1 MTENNFIKKIYLPQP
16 LLTKE
21 GKNNNHK
28 PDVIILGGGAA
39 GLMAARTAGQRGL
52 RVLLLEH
59 NERLGKKILI
69 SGGGRCNFTHLDTTG
84 ENFLSSNPKFCLS
97 ALSRYTPKDFLALIE
112 KNGIAWQEKSPGQL
126 FCRHS
131 AKDIVKMF
139 ENELAQAG
147 VTICCGVV
155 VKQIEK
161 TGDGLFLL
169 QTSMGTLIAPALIMA
184 TGGLSYSR
192 LGATGFGY
200 DIAKQFQIP
209 IINQQPALT
218 PLLWNRTDAQTFSE
232 LSGLSA
238 TAKVKLGRAEFED
251 GVLFT
256 HKGLSGPAILQISSY
271 WKPGESILINWLPKT
286 NLREILNARK
296 KQGDKRLLRKVLAE
310 FFPERFA
317 EVFSGPTG
325 EKPTN
330 EIADKALLSVAESL
344 NVFRFKPGKLEGYEL
359 AEVTSGGI
367 DTRHLDSKTMGARNI
382 PGLYFIGEVVD
393 VTGWL
398 GGYNFQWAW
407 ASGVAAGK
415 AVLG

>member
-1 MTENNFIKKIYLPQP
+1 MKKMKAAEKQ
-16 LLTKE
+16 
-21 GKNNNHK
+21 NHK
-28 PDVIILGGGAA
+28 PDVIIIGGGAA
-39 GLMAARTAGQRGL
+39 GLMAALTAGKRGL
-52 RVLLLEH
+52 QALILEH

-69 SGGGRCNFTHLDTTG
+69 SGGGRCNFTHLNTTG
-84 ENFLSSNPKFCLS
+84 ANFLSKNPKYALS
-97 ALSRYTPKDFLALIE
+97 ALSQYTPKDFLALIE

-131 AKDIVKMF
+131 AKDILKMF
-139 ENELAQAG
+139 ENEFAQLNL
-147 VTICCGVV
+147 TIRCGVQ

-169 QTSMGTLIAPALIMA
+169 QTSIGTLITPSLIIA

-200 DIAKQFQIP
+200 DVARQFQLP
-209 IINQQPALT
+209 IIKQQPALT
-218 PLLWNRTDAQTFSE
+218 PLLWNPTDARTFSG

-238 TAKVKLGRAEFED
+238 IAKVKLGSLEFED
-251 GVLFT
+251 GILFT
-256 HKGLSGPAILQISSY
+256 HKGLSGPSILQISSY
-271 WKPGESILINWLPKT
+271 WKPGESIVINWLPKK
-286 NLREILNARK
+286 NLREVLATRK
-296 KQGDKRLLRKVLAE
+296 QLGDKHLLRNALAD
-310 FFPERFA
+310 FFPERLT
-317 EVFSGPTG
+317 EVFAGTAG
-325 EKPTN
+325 EKPIN
-330 EIADKALLSVAESL
+330 EISDKQLFHVADSL
-344 NVFRFKPGKLEGYEL
+344 NAFRFTPSQLAGYEL

-367 DTRHLDSKTMGARNI
+367 DTRYLNSKTMGARDI

-407 ASGVAAGK
+407 ASGASAGK